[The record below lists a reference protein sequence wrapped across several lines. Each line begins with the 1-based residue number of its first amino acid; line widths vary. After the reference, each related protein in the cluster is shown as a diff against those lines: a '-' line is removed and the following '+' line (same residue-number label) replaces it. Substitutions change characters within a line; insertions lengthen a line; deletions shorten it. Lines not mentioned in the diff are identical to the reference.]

1 MIRTIVRSLL
11 VAVTVS
17 ATGLVSAS
25 AATVTWTAPV
35 ANSATSDISTE
46 GTLVDSILF
55 SGGNKITGAT
65 GNAFASTTVNGVTF
79 AKALNP
85 TTNVETSVAGL
96 ISTQEDNDQNTGRS
110 PTSDPNYNHLLSG
123 ESYTNP
129 GDYYN
134 ITLSGLTAGHTYEL
148 QAWVDDS
155 TVTNPGQNDLY
166 LYGGAGHTDGVLVPN
181 GDHITGYF
189 TADATTE
196 TLAWG
201 GNPAEFALGNDGLAY
216 GTIDALQVR
225 EVPEPSSLVALGGLS
240 AIGLLCLAPPRQSFR
255 RGSLWI
261 RFGSCDSYLFG
272 NRLWGECADYLD
284 RRHIYDRCHFAQERH
299 RLRRWVWQWK
309 LRDDDQWSDVWPR
322 QFHECGL

>member
-11 VAVTVS
+11 VAVTVA
-17 ATGLVSAS
+17 ATGLASAS
-25 AATVTWTAPV
+25 AATVTWTTPA

-55 SGGNKITGAT
+55 SGGNHYTGAT
-65 GNAFASTTVNGVTF
+65 GNGNPSATVNGVTF

-85 TTNVETSVAGL
+85 TTNVETSLAGL
-96 ISTQEDNDQNTGRS
+96 ISTQEDNDQNAGRN
-110 PTSDPNYNHLLSG
+110 PLDANYNKLLSG

-134 ITLSGLTAGHTYEL
+134 ITLSGLTVGQTYL
-148 QAWVDDS
+148 VQAWCDDS
-155 TVTNPGQNDLY
+155 TFNNHNGQNDLY

-201 GNPAEFALGNDGLAY
+201 GNPAELGVNNGLAY

-225 EVPEPSSLVALGGLS
+225 EVPEPSALAALVGLGAMGLV
-240 AIGLLCLAPPRQSFR
+240 LVV
-255 RGSLWI
+255 
-261 RFGSCDSYLFG
+261 
-272 NRLWGECADYLD
+272 
-284 RRHIYDRCHFAQERH
+284 RH
-299 RLRRWVWQWK
+299 RRRV
-309 LRDDDQWSDVWPR
+309 
-322 QFHECGL
+322 